1 MRQELHDIHLT
12 GNPGD
17 IQSQQ
22 PAGLDT
28 GQLTPFDTDTK
39 SSITGTESMM
49 WFLS

>member
-28 GQLTPFDTDTK
+28 GQLTPFDTYNWEYDV
-39 SSITGTESMM
+39 
-49 WFLS
+49 FLTPTPSRL